1 MDKSETMVRCYRIFV
16 TTVNLLRA
24 AEDAVP
30 KYGVGILPITRL
42 WTRNH
47 THSRI
52 MTMGLMLCN

>member
-30 KYGVGILPITRL
+30 KYGVGILPITR
-42 WTRNH
+42 
-47 THSRI
+47 
-52 MTMGLMLCN
+52 